1 MILGGKKQEE
11 KFFLKIEQVKGHWKY
26 GHKSAVCSIK

>member
-1 MILGGKKQEE
+1 MILGGKNQAE
-11 KFFLKIEQVKGHWKY
+11 KLKKKIEQVKGHWKY